1 MLTVGSSSATP
12 ASAERETA
20 EATAKDSS
28 KRVPLIAI
36 PITLAVGLLVASGY
50 VGNRILSSRKHATAV
65 VVASVPSSSPAA
77 VPAAAPAHAEA
88 ETPRPSE
95 APRQSTAPQRAASA
109 PASEAASAGP
119 AKAAGGETTSAKG
132 AQNDGAERDNALTQE
147 AESGSE
153 SLIAPRHGD
162 RYLQIAAI
170 SASAAQKFLAG
181 LGHYN
186 LRASVAPGPHDGL
199 VRVVIGPFPDRESVA
214 AAKAQIES
222 KWPDCFVRLY

>member
-12 ASAERETA
+12 ASAERDTA
-20 EATAKDSS
+20 EVAAKDSKKS
-28 KRVPLIAI
+28 VPLIAI
-36 PITLAVGLLVASGY
+36 PITLAVGLLVAAGY
-50 VGNRILSSRKHATAV
+50 VGNRILSSRKQATAV
-65 VVASVPSSSPAA
+65 VVASVPTSSRAA
-77 VPAAAPAHAEA
+77 VVVAPAPADA
-88 ETPRPSE
+88 ETPLPSE
-95 APRQSTAPQRAASA
+95 APRQSTAPPRAASA
-109 PASEAASAGP
+109 PANESASPGP
-119 AKAAGGETTSAKG
+119 TKG
-132 AQNDGAERDNALTQE
+132 AVGDTTAATRAQSDGAESDTAPAQG

-181 LGHYN
+181 LARYN
-186 LRASVAPGPHDGL
+186 LRVSVAPGPHDGL

>member
-12 ASAERETA
+12 ASAKGDTA
-20 EATAKDSS
+20 EVAAKDSR

-50 VGNRILSSRKHATAV
+50 VGNRILSSRKQATAV
-65 VVASVPSSSPAA
+65 VVASVPTSWPAA
-77 VPAAAPAHAEA
+77 VAAAPAPAEA
-88 ETPRPSE
+88 ETPRSSE
-95 APRQSTAPQRAASA
+95 APAQSTAPPHAASA
-109 PASEAASAGP
+109 PASEAAAAVT
-119 AKAAGGETTSAKG
+119 AKRAVGETTSAKG
-132 AQNDGAERDNALTQE
+132 DQSDVVESDTAPGAQ
-147 AESGSE
+147 SGSE
-153 SLIAPRHGD
+153 GLIAPRHGE

-181 LGHYN
+181 LGRHN
-186 LRASVAPGPHDGL
+186 LQASVAPGPHDGL

-214 AAKAQIES
+214 AVKAQIES